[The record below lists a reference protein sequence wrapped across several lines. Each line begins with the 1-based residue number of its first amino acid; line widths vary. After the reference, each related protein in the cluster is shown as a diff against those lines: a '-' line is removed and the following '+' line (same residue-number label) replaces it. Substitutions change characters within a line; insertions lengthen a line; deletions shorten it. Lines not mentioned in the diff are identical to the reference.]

1 METVFITIH
10 DLSLDARIRYVSDSV
25 EDILGYLP
33 HEVKGK
39 SCWEYF
45 HPAEIPFAR
54 AIHGRGIQLDKAA
67 MLQYCQIKHKDGSW
81 IGCECVFTVVHDVL
95 VASTSI
101 YQRGPRSKRRA
112 NDAPAIRRI
121 FSSSPRDP
129 RYHMLSYMSTKFYHE
144 ISPHAHEPRAAMF
157 LNRFTRTSTVMF
169 ATPGVANILGI
180 GAEQLVGK
188 SFYFCIEEGCLQ
200 EAVSCLESAKANDS
214 IAYLR
219 FWFRNP
225 LEAENARD
233 ESMADATSD
242 EDEDDGGVR
251 IVRPEASAVA
261 IQSSDPS
268 HIGSQDDASPLP
280 RPDAGSADTSR
291 SSSENSANAQRPDPD
306 GIFDFAAVESS
317 RSSASSVDSADGRIP
332 GLARIEVE
340 ACVSCSSDGLIVVL
354 RRARP
359 LVPQAFGSTEP
370 VNYQSGV
377 FAAPWALQPCGPEI
391 AIGGGAPKVPD
402 PPGAERKPAAVM
414 SAIRDVAAFAWSL
427 TGINGSIAELASG
440 TPTGEAQPPGG
451 LPIWD
456 STANAH
462 AGDIFNGYS
471 GSAHR
476 PISIEQIDGLG
487 HGLGRGL
494 GHGPKCDLS
503 GRGDSGSPM
512 KEDSGKDKINDDS
525 SSGDE
530 IVWKRAPNI
539 PEWRRPPR
547 RAHRDAFGSDADG
560 KDRDEHVSQSR
571 RRRMDE

>member
-1 METVFITIH
+1 M
-10 DLSLDARIRYVSDSV
+10 
-25 EDILGYLP
+25 P

-45 HPAEIPFAR
+45 HPDEIPFAR

-67 MLQYCQIKHKDGSW
+67 MLQYCQILHKDGSW
-81 IGCECVFTVVHDVL
+81 IGCECVFTVVYDVL

-101 YQRGPRSKRRA
+101 YQRGPKSKRESKSLESCLQTLKHTGRA

-129 RYHMLSYMSTKFYHE
+129 RYHMLSYISSKFYTE

-157 LNRFTRTSTVMF
+157 LNRFTRTSTIMF

-180 GAEQLVGK
+180 RAEQLLGK
-188 SFYFCIEEGCLQ
+188 SFYFCIEESCLQ
-200 EAVSCLESAKANDS
+200 DAVSCLESAKANDS

-233 ESMADATSD
+233 ASMADATSD

-251 IVRPEASAVA
+251 IVRPEASSDVA
-261 IQSSDPS
+261 IESSDSS
-268 HIGSQDDASPLP
+268 HIGSQDDESPLP
-280 RPDAGSADTSR
+280 RLTASSADNSR
-291 SSSENSANAQRPDPD
+291 SSSENSANTQRKDSD
-306 GIFDFAAVESS
+306 GIFDLPATEPS
-317 RSSASSVDSADGRIP
+317 RSSASSVDPADGPIP
-332 GLARIEVE
+332 NLARIEVE
-340 ACVSCSSDGLIVVL
+340 ACVSCSSDGLVLVL

-359 LVPQAFGSTEP
+359 LVPQAFRSTEP

-377 FAAPWALQPCGPEI
+377 FAAPWALQPYGPET
-391 AIGGGAPKVPD
+391 ALDGGAPKAAA
-402 PPGAERKPAAVM
+402 PPGAEPEPTAVM

-427 TGINGSIAELASG
+427 TGINGTIAELANG

-456 STANAH
+456 STANAE
-462 AGDIFNGYS
+462 AGDIFNGFS
-471 GSAHR
+471 SSTHR
-476 PISIEQIDGLG
+476 PISIEQINKLG
-487 HGLGRGL
+487 D
-494 GHGPKCDLS
+494 GPKHYLPGMS
-503 GRGDSGSPM
+503 NTGSPM
-512 KEDSGKDKINDDS
+512 KEDSVKEKSVDDS
-525 SSGDE
+525 SSEDE
-530 IVWKRAPNI
+530 IVWKRAPII

-547 RAHRDAFGSDADG
+547 RAHRDAFGSEADG
-560 KDRDEHVSQSR
+560 KDPDERGSQSR